1 MTLSGASSE
10 RNSAATTFSENPG
23 TERLTLAL
31 FLSSLSS
38 FGAGLAPGY
47 SVRQASR
54 ISACSLTCKSPMGDL
69 MSTCATPSLLLCLSF
84 ALMLQAGRTQN
95 AANRAPRDSVA
106 VKLRLNILLLDVL
119 LLNMGGTS

>member
-23 TERLTLAL
+23 TERFTLAL

-47 SVRQASR
+47 SVRPASR

-69 MSTCATPSLLLCLSF
+69 MSTPASPSLLLCLSF
-84 ALMLQAGRTQN
+84 ALMLQTGRTQR
-95 AANRAPRDSVA
+95 AANSEPMVSFAITA
-106 VKLRLNILLLDVL
+106 LLNVVRLDVL
-119 LLNMGGTS
+119 QLRLGG